1 MWMAAGSPSCASRAV
16 NRPGLARASRGMT
29 FQYEEAC
36 AGGAGKGTAPPSAPI
51 FRATY
56 RLRPPLFARLL
67 DIVNRE
73 SRRVGRGAGS
83 PVSASELGSLVI
95 VPKRSG
101 HRRGV
106 RPSSRRPPCQRRF
119 PHGSAFLAGC
129 SPLVRLIVSLYAFSI
144 SAASFFFCCSALFAS
159 ALLGSS
165 SA

>member
-1 MWMAAGSPSCASRAV
+1 MWMATGSPSCASRAV
-16 NRPGLARASRGMT
+16 NRPGLARASRGHG
-29 FQYEEAC
+29 QRDR
-36 AGGAGKGTAPPSAPI
+36 PPSAPI